1 MKGSESWRENNLIM
15 TTRSNEKL
23 LCFLLVYALTADDDV
38 AIKSANE
45 SFFSEILNWH
55 LFALNDVKWK
65 RQL

>member
-1 MKGSESWRENNLIM
+1 M

-55 LFALNDVKWK
+55 LFALNDVK
-65 RQL
+65 